1 MIKRNIFY
9 HKITENYIVTPLFE
23 FDISLWGYKL
33 RDLNK
38 MEGYYMFN
46 NNDANP
52 NKAEEAVK
60 NMDISEMYDKL
71 ENFNEFKSYLHNK
84 IAVGEKLGMNEEQL
98 AKSAE
103 KVADYLAKNTEPQNR
118 EEVLLQ
124 ELWKV
129 GNEEERHKLAHM
141 LVKLA
146 K

>member
-1 MIKRNIFY
+1 
-9 HKITENYIVTPLFE
+9 
-23 FDISLWGYKL
+23 
-33 RDLNK
+33 
-38 MEGYYMFN
+38 MFN
-46 NNDANP
+46 NNEATP
-52 NKAEEAVK
+52 NKAEETVR
-60 NMDISEMYDKL
+60 NMDNSEMYNKL

-84 IAVGEKLGMNEEQL
+84 ISVGEKLGMSEEQL

-129 GNEEERHKLAHM
+129 GNEEEQHKLAHM

>member
-1 MIKRNIFY
+1 M
-9 HKITENYIVTPLFE
+9 L
-23 FDISLWGYKL
+23 
-33 RDLNK
+33 
-38 MEGYYMFN
+38 N
-46 NNDANP
+46 NNEANP

-60 NMDISEMYDKL
+60 NMDNSEMFDKL

-84 IAVGEKLGMNEEQL
+84 ISVGEKLGMNEEQL

-129 GNEEERHKLAHM
+129 GNEEEQHKLAHM